1 MDRPKR
7 SERRSQAAR
16 ILGYLKDHRR
26 LIIGGLFALVVTDVL
41 GLIPPWL
48 IKDAIDALP
57 GFSSRARLLPYLAA
71 IILVA
76 GGQAVFR
83 FAWRRSLLGVA
94 RRAEYRLRND
104 LFRHLQRSDR
114 GFFLTHP
121 VGDLMSR
128 CTNDLTAIQEFIA
141 YSGLLIVDSC
151 ITIGTCLVLMVVIDP
166 LLTLACLMPMP
177 LLSIAFFY
185 FGRRVRAKSAEVQE
199 ALAGLTQVVQETVVG
214 IRTIQAYTLEHVR
227 QGLYRDSTD
236 GYIRRNLELASIRGL
251 FYASLTFLAGLAIV
265 IVLWM
270 GGTRVMGGHLS
281 LGGFVAF
288 TAYLTM
294 IIWPMMS
301 FGFMVNLVQRGRASL
316 TRLEE
321 IFDEQPAIVDPPQP
335 KHLSPRTREITFQ
348 GLSFRYPGS
357 TQWALHGVSFRV
369 PAGTKVG
376 ITGPVGSGK
385 STLLELIP
393 RIHDP
398 GEGSVFLDGRDVR
411 EIGLRDLRR
420 QITFV
425 TQEPFLFSESIAAN
439 MGFGNP
445 GFPAEEVER
454 VARLVRLD
462 KDREAFP
469 QGWETLVGE
478 RGVTL
483 SGGQRQRVALARATM
498 MTPRIL
504 LLDDA
509 FSHLDE
515 ETESEIIGNLLEALP
530 QTTIVFTSHR
540 ISSLRRADRV
550 VVLGDGKLLQ
560 EGDPVSLVEASGYF
574 RRIWQEQH
582 LFRELERVDGEG
594 KG

>member
-1 MDRPKR
+1 MDKPKH
-7 SERRSQAAR
+7 SKPTSQAAR

-26 LIIGGLFALVVTDVL
+26 LIIGGLFALVVTDIL
-41 GLIPPWL
+41 GLVPPWL

-57 GFSSRARLLPYLAA
+57 GLSSRVGLLPYLGV

-83 FAWRRSLLGVA
+83 FLWRRSLLGVA

-104 LFRHLQRSDR
+104 LFGHLQGLDR

-128 CTNDLTAIQEFIA
+128 CTNDLTAIQELIA

-151 ITIGTCLVLMVVIDP
+151 ITIGTCLVLMAIIDP
-166 LLTLACLMPMP
+166 VLTLACLVPMPM
-177 LLSIAFFY
+177 LSIAFFY
-185 FGRRVRAKSAEVQE
+185 FGRRVRGKSAEVQA

-227 QGLYRDSTD
+227 QGLYRESTER
-236 GYIRRNLELASIRGL
+236 YIRRNLELARIRGL

-265 IVLWM
+265 IVLWL
-270 GGTRVMGGHLS
+270 GGTRVMRGHLS
-281 LGGFVAF
+281 LGGFVGF

-301 FGFMVNLVQRGRASL
+301 FGFMVNLFQRGRASL

-321 IFDEQPAIVDPPQP
+321 IFHEEPAVVDPPKP
-335 KHLSPRTREITFQ
+335 RDLSPGTREINFQ
-348 GLSFRYPGS
+348 RVSFRYPGS
-357 TQWALHGVSFRV
+357 TRWALHDLSFRV
-369 PAGTKVG
+369 PAGRKVG

-385 STLLELIP
+385 STLLELVP

-398 GEGSVFLDGRDVR
+398 EDGRVFLDGRDVR

-420 QITFV
+420 QITV
-425 TQEPFLFSESIAAN
+425 VAQEPFLFSESIAAN
-439 MGFGNP
+439 MGFGKSEFSP
-445 GFPAEEVER
+445 EEIER

-462 KDREAFP
+462 KDRDAFP

-483 SGGQRQRVALARATM
+483 SGGQRQRVALARAIMT
-498 MTPRIL
+498 TPRIL

-530 QTTIVFTSHR
+530 ETTIVFTSHR
-540 ISSLRRADRV
+540 ISSLMRADQV
-550 VVLGDGKLLQ
+550 VVLEDGKLLQ
-560 EGDPVSLVEASGYF
+560 EGDPSGLAETCGYF

-582 LFRELERVDGEG
+582 LLRELERVDGEG

>member
-1 MDRPKR
+1 MDKPKH
-7 SERRSQAAR
+7 SKPTSQAAR

-26 LIIGGLFALVVTDVL
+26 LIIGGLFALVVTDIL
-41 GLIPPWL
+41 GLVPPWL

-57 GFSSRARLLPYLAA
+57 GLSSRVKLLPYLGA

-104 LFRHLQRSDR
+104 LFRHLQGLDR

-166 LLTLACLMPMP
+166 VLTLACLIPMP

-185 FGRRVRAKSAEVQE
+185 FGRRVRGKSAEVQE

-214 IRTIQAYTLEHVR
+214 IRTIQAYTLEPIR
-227 QGLYRDSTD
+227 QELYRDSTD
-236 GYIRRNLELASIRGL
+236 RYIRRNLDLARIRGL

-265 IVLWM
+265 IVLWV
-270 GGTRVMGGHLS
+270 GGTRVVGGHLS
-281 LGGFVAF
+281 LGGFVGF
-288 TAYLTM
+288 SAYLTM

-301 FGFMVNLVQRGRASL
+301 FGFMVNLLQRGRASL
-316 TRLEE
+316 ARLEE
-321 IFDEQPAIVDPPQP
+321 VFHEEPAIEDPPHP
-335 KHLSPRTREITFQ
+335 KALSPGTREIHFQ
-348 GLSFRYPGS
+348 GVSFRYPGS
-357 TQWALHGVSFRV
+357 TQWVLHDLSFRV
-369 PAGTKVG
+369 PAGAKVG
-376 ITGPVGSGK
+376 VTGPVGSGK

-393 RIHDP
+393 RIYDP
-398 GEGSVFLDGRDVR
+398 GEGGVFLDGRDVR
-411 EIGLRDLRR
+411 EVSLRDLRR
-420 QITFV
+420 QITV
-425 TQEPFLFSESIAAN
+425 VAQEPFLFSESIAAN
-439 MGFGNP
+439 MGFGNS
-445 GFPAEEVER
+445 GYSAEEVER

-483 SGGQRQRVALARATM
+483 SGGQRQRVALARAL
-498 MTPRIL
+498 MTAPRIL

-515 ETESEIIGNLLEALP
+515 ETESEIVGNLLEALP

-560 EGDPVSLVEASGYF
+560 EGDPSSLAETRGYF

-582 LFRELERVDGEG
+582 VLRELERVDGEG
-594 KG
+594 QG

>member
-1 MDRPKR
+1 MDKPKH
-7 SERRSQAAR
+7 SKPTSQAAR

-26 LIIGGLFALVVTDVL
+26 LIIGGLFALVVTDIL
-41 GLIPPWL
+41 GLVPPWL

-57 GFSSRARLLPYLAA
+57 GLSSRVKLLPYLGA

-104 LFRHLQRSDR
+104 LFRHLQGLDR

-128 CTNDLTAIQEFIA
+128 CTNDLTAIQELIA

-166 LLTLACLMPMP
+166 LLTLACMIPMP
-177 LLSIAFFY
+177 LLSISFFY
-185 FGRRVRAKSAEVQE
+185 FGRRVRTKSVEVQE
-199 ALAGLTQVVQETVVG
+199 TLANLTQVVQETVVG
-214 IRTIQAYTLEHVR
+214 IRTIQAYTLEGIR
-227 QGLYRDSTD
+227 QELYRDSTD
-236 GYIRRNLELASIRGL
+236 RYIRRNIELASIRGL
-251 FYASLTFLAGLAIV
+251 FYASLTFLAGFAAAV
-265 IVLWM
+265 VLWL
-270 GGTRVMGGHLS
+270 GGIRVTGGYLS

-294 IIWPMMS
+294 ITWPMMS
-301 FGFMVNLVQRGRASL
+301 FGFMVNLFQRGRASL
-316 TRLEE
+316 ARLQE
-321 IFDEQPAIVDPPQP
+321 IFDEAPTIKDPPQP
-335 KHLSPRTREITFQ
+335 KRLDPETQEITFQ
-348 GLSFRYPGS
+348 AVSFRYPGS
-357 TQWALHGVSFRV
+357 AQWALQDVSFRV
-369 PAGTKVG
+369 PAGSRVG

-398 GEGSVFLDGRDVR
+398 GAGGIFLDGRDVR
-411 EIGLRDLRR
+411 QVSLWELRR
-420 QITFV
+420 QITAV
-425 TQEPFLFSESIAAN
+425 AQEPFLFSESILAN
-439 MGFGNP
+439 LCFADP
-445 GFPAEEVER
+445 ERPREDAEW
-454 VARLVRLD
+454 VAQLVRLD

-483 SGGQRQRVALARATM
+483 SGGQRQRVALARAIMTM
-498 MTPRIL
+498 PRIL

-515 ETESEIIGNLLEALP
+515 ETESEIIGNLVEALP

-540 ISSLRRADRV
+540 ISSLLRADRV
-550 VVLGDGKLLQ
+550 VVLGDGRIIQ
-560 EGDPVSLVEASGYF
+560 EGDPLSLLEKSGYF

-582 LFRELERVDGEG
+582 LLSELDRFDEEEG
-594 KG
+594 G